1 MSLEMSVEEREA
13 FLADLHVGV
22 VGIAR
27 KTKGPLTVPI
37 WYDYEP
43 GGEVWMVMS
52 STSLKGKLLAKTDH
66 ISLCVQSEQAPYS
79 YVSVEG
85 PFRIGP
91 RSDGQILH
99 MATRYLGEELGQQY
113 AAASE
118 GGDDSIVVSI
128 TPETWYTV
136 DYSKR

>member
-43 GGEVWMVMS
+43 GGDVWMVLS
-52 STSLKGKLLAKTDH
+52 STSLKGKLLTKTDR
-66 ISLCVQSEQAPYS
+66 ISLCAQSEQPPYS
-79 YVSVEG
+79 YVSIEG
-85 PFRIGP
+85 PFRIT
-91 RSDGQILH
+91 RRADEQLLH
-99 MATRYLGEELGQQY
+99 MATRYLGEELGRQY

-118 GGDDSIVVSI
+118 GGDDSVVVSI

-136 DYSKR
+136 DYNKR

>member
-1 MSLEMSVEEREA
+1 MSLAMTIEEREA

-22 VGIAR
+22 VSIQR
-27 KTKGPLTVPI
+27 KSKGPLTVPI

-43 GGEVWMVMS
+43 GGKVWMVMS
-52 STSLKGKLLAKTDH
+52 RSSLKGKLLANVER
-66 ISLCVQSEQAPYS
+66 ISLCAQSEQAPYS

-85 PFRIGP
+85 PFTTGP
-91 RSDGQILH
+91 RTDDQILH
-99 MATRYLGEELGQQY
+99 MATRYLGEELGRAY

-128 TPETWYTV
+128 DPETWYTV
-136 DYSKR
+136 DYNKR

>member
-22 VGIAR
+22 VSIAR
-27 KTKGPLTVPI
+27 KAKGPLTVPI

-43 GGEVWMVMS
+43 GGDVWMVMS
-52 STSLKGKLLAKTDH
+52 SASLKGKLLANTDR
-66 ISLCVQSEQAPYS
+66 ISLCAQSEQAPYS

-85 PFRIGP
+85 PFSIAA
-91 RSDGQILH
+91 RSDDQILH
-99 MATRYLGEELGQQY
+99 MATRYLGEELGRQY

-118 GGDDSIVVSI
+118 GGDDSIVVAI
-128 TPETWYTV
+128 TPESWYTV
-136 DYSKR
+136 DYNKR